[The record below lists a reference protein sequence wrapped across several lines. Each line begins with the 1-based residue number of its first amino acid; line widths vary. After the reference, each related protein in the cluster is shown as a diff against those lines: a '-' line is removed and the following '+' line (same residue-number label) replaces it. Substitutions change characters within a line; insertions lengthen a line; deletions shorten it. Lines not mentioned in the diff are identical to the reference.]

1 MRPRRLR
8 GLSWDMI
15 VVMDSSASRAHVDAV
30 VRRIRD
36 LGCDA
41 HVSVGRSRT
50 VIGVVGDRSRL
61 TPDIF
66 DSLPGVSHTMRVSAP
81 FKFVSREFQPAPS
94 VVTAGSGDAVAR
106 FGAGH
111 FGVIAGP
118 CAVESRDQLFRTAER
133 VASAG
138 AVMLRGDAFKPR
150 TSPYSFQGLGERGL
164 ELLAQAREEFGL
176 PFVAE
181 VVDPRDVPLV
191 ASYADMLRVGTRN
204 MANFPLLSE
213 VGRARKPVQLK
224 RGFTATIDEW
234 LQAAEYIFKEGNHDI
249 LLVERGI
256 RTFEQSTRN
265 TLDVSAVPVLHGL
278 SHLPVLVDPSH
289 AGGRRELVSP
299 LAAAA
304 VAAGADGL
312 MVDVHVDPSSAK
324 VDAAQAIVP
333 DEFDDLME
341 VVSRVRQ
348 AVAV

>member
-1 MRPRRLR
+1 
-8 GLSWDMI
+8 
-15 VVMDSSASRAHVDAV
+15 
-30 VRRIRD
+30 
-36 LGCDA
+36 
-41 HVSVGRSRT
+41 
-50 VIGVVGDRSRL
+50 
-61 TPDIF
+61 
-66 DSLPGVSHTMRVSAP
+66 
-81 FKFVSREFQPAPS
+81 
-94 VVTAGSGDAVAR
+94 
-106 FGAGH
+106 
-111 FGVIAGP
+111 

-289 AGGRRELVSP
+289 AGGRRELVLP

-312 MVDVHVDPSSAK
+312 M
-324 VDAAQAIVP
+324 
-333 DEFDDLME
+333 
-341 VVSRVRQ
+341 
-348 AVAV
+348 

>member
-1 MRPRRLR
+1 
-8 GLSWDMI
+8 
-15 VVMDSSASRAHVDAV
+15 
-30 VRRIRD
+30 
-36 LGCDA
+36 
-41 HVSVGRSRT
+41 
-50 VIGVVGDRSRL
+50 
-61 TPDIF
+61 
-66 DSLPGVSHTMRVSAP
+66 
-81 FKFVSREFQPAPS
+81 S
-94 VVTAGSGDAVAR
+94 VVTVGSGDAVAR

-224 RGFTATIDEW
+224 
-234 LQAAEYIFKEGNHDI
+234 
-249 LLVERGI
+249 
-256 RTFEQSTRN
+256 
-265 TLDVSAVPVLHGL
+265 
-278 SHLPVLVDPSH
+278 
-289 AGGRRELVSP
+289 
-299 LAAAA
+299 
-304 VAAGADGL
+304 
-312 MVDVHVDPSSAK
+312 
-324 VDAAQAIVP
+324 
-333 DEFDDLME
+333 
-341 VVSRVRQ
+341 
-348 AVAV
+348 